1 MEVQQLWEKPKRK
14 PSAYRRSLRTATFE
28 GIPALLIQN
37 LIGGPFLTAY
47 LLYLGAGPAQVGIV
61 MAIPPLA
68 NMIQIL
74 VALYMDRFANRRFY
88 LALSGGLHRLLWVL
102 TGLIPL
108 WLPAGLAVPAYI
120 LIYLFSFFSAAFSSV
135 IWGSLVGDMVPAQV
149 RGRYFGIRNMLLYGA
164 GSAALLVGGQIL
176 KYYPGGNGFAVLY
189 GISAVCV
196 VWNVIMLYRY
206 PNLPF
211 EPSVESNR
219 FNRMKMPLQ
228 DKPFF
233 GVVLFMAAFA
243 LIQNLVVPL
252 FSYLMLDVLSVSVDL
267 VSFITILHVVAIMF
281 GNLFWGNLN
290 RKFSARL
297 LLYWTF
303 PAYALSCLVWLLVPI
318 MHVVVVMIVSHI
330 LLGIALAGTMLLQF
344 NFVIGDTP
352 KSERPMYIAVLSA
365 ITGLSGF
372 IGPIIG
378 GVVFRVVKPL
388 PEWVEA
394 YGVVV
399 LAGGIMLLMAAAG
412 RRLFFRQNAR

>member
-1 MEVQQLWEKPKRK
+1 MELEQLWEKPKRK
-14 PSAYRRSLRTATFE
+14 PSAYRRSLRTATIE
-28 GIPALLIQN
+28 GFPALLIQN

-68 NMIQIL
+68 NVIQVL
-74 VALYMDRFANRRFY
+74 VALYMDRFANRRFF

-120 LIYLFSFFSAAFSSV
+120 LIYLFSFASAAVSSV
-135 IWGSLVGDMVPAQV
+135 IWGSLVGDMVPARV

-164 GSAALLVGGQIL
+164 GSAALLIGGQIL
-176 KYYPGGNGFAVLY
+176 KHYPGGTGFAVLY
-189 GISAVCV
+189 AISTVCV

-206 PNLPF
+206 PDLPL
-211 EPSVESNR
+211 EPSTEAKR
-219 FNRMKMPLQ
+219 FKRMTKPLQ
-228 DKPFF
+228 DKPFI
-233 GVVLFMAAFA
+233 GAVLFMTGFA
-243 LIQNLVVPL
+243 LVQNLVVPL
-252 FSYLMLDVLSVSVDL
+252 FSYLMLDVLSVNVDL
-267 VSFITILHVVAIMF
+267 VSIITTIHVVAIMF
-281 GNLFWGNLN
+281 GNLFWGNMN

-303 PAYALSCLVWLLVPI
+303 PVYAAACLIWLLIPVLP
-318 MHVVVVMIVSHI
+318 VVAVMLVSHI
-330 LLGIALAGTMLLQF
+330 LLGVALAGTMLLQF

-365 ITGLSGF
+365 ITGLAGF

-378 GVVFRVVKPL
+378 GVLFRIVKPL
-388 PEWVEA
+388 PDWIEA

-399 LAGGIMLLMAAAG
+399 TAGAVMLLLAAAG
-412 RRLFFRQNAR
+412 RPLFRK